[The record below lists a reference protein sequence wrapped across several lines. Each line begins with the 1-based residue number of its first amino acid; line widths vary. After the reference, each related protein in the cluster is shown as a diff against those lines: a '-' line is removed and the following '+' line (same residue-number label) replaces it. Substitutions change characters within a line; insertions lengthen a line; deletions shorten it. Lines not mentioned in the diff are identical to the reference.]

1 VFQQAEF
8 FFILQCSHS
17 SMIAAKL
24 LLMMTRVI
32 VTFQPEM
39 VAWFSMGLVAAAAAA
54 STSRL

>member
-8 FFILQCSHS
+8 FFIPQCRHS
-17 SMIAAKL
+17 STIAAKL

-39 VAWFSMGLVAAAAAA
+39 VAWFSIGLVAAAA

>member
-1 VFQQAEF
+1 
-8 FFILQCSHS
+8 
-17 SMIAAKL
+17 MIAAKL